1 MDNDRLVDSVKFLLK
16 SVRQLSDHYVENY
29 ENMARSFDS
38 VRSDLDELA
47 ERLECLEI
55 SLQNYR
61 DQELIASIVPRR
73 ELELPVRSD
82 TKENAIPVLNLP
94 LDELVDV
101 YRNTPALLQPFAR
114 PCSVSGRTLSGA
126 IEEIELEV
134 FAQGTTWMIETL
146 DGEWVLLPRPG
157 MLQRQTQ
164 IESLG
169 RLFDLSADASPPAE
183 MELLKPGFAHGVE
196 HGRRWYLKEKGV
208 IGLHADP
215 LQTSLEKRLQ
225 ALESRLSD

>member
-16 SVRQLSDHYVENY
+16 SVRQLSDHYVETY

-61 DQELIASIVPRR
+61 DQELIASSVPRR

-82 TKENAIPVLNLP
+82 TKENAIPALNLP

-114 PCSVSGRTLSGA
+114 PCSVSGRTLSGS